1 MGKLLVV
8 TSGKG
13 GTGKSTV
20 AAGLSIALCSLGRKV
35 LLIDMDQGLRCLDIL
50 LGVADTVVF
59 DLYDVI
65 CGRKPLN
72 AAVVRP
78 VGVEGLDLLPA
89 PIYREDIEK
98 GLFERIISEALG
110 SYDYV
115 ILDSPA
121 GLDKSLFPA
130 GSQALVVVNPDPV
143 SVRSAS
149 YLNLFLE
156 ELGINPRLM
165 VLNKFIY
172 KYFKKGLYKNVDQ
185 IIDQTGLR
193 LAAVIPYDE
202 EVVVAAA
209 RGIPLQKGR
218 AANAFFRLANRL
230 EGNVVPLP
238 NLKKL

>member
-1 MGKLLVV
+1 MGKLLAIA
-8 TSGKG
+8 SGKG

-20 AAGLSIALCSLGRKV
+20 AAGLSIALCNLGRKV

-50 LGVADTVVF
+50 LGVADTAVF
-59 DLYDVI
+59 DLYDVLYR
-65 CGRKPLN
+65 RKPLQD
-72 AAVVRP
+72 AVIIP
-78 VGVEGLDLLPA
+78 KTVEGLCLLPA
-89 PIYREDIEK
+89 PIYKEDIEK
-98 GLFERIISEALG
+98 GLFDEFFAETLA
-110 SYDYV
+110 DFEYV
-115 ILDSPA
+115 ILDYPA
-121 GLDKSLFPA
+121 GIDKSVFPD

-149 YLNLFLE
+149 YVNLFLE
-156 ELGINPRLM
+156 KLDVNPRLM

-172 KYFKKGLYKNVDQ
+172 KYFKKGLYKNIDE

-202 EVVVAAA
+202 QVVVAAA
-209 RGIPLQKGR
+209 KGIPLQKGR
-218 AANAFFRLANRL
+218 AAYAFFRLANRL